1 MDYKLKN
8 RDGVETTYTKEK
20 LKIPAATG
28 DSMVVFTQGE
38 VQAEKTVTI
47 TENGTTEVT
56 PDAGY
61 GSVKKVG
68 VTVDVP
74 AQEVAMQEVPL
85 DPVSSGDYYSI
96 NLSEFFN
103 TNFGITQTVVNGID
117 IGKYY
122 GKGLEYL
129 KIDVILTM
137 TGEDGSTNS
146 AKSVLYWGFDSV
158 ASLATGMGYNQAVFS
173 NHYGSITAICYNVS
187 GDGGADPILIKFNLN
202 ANSLAETMASQA
214 KAAILA
220 ANGMTEDEAQSAGIT
235 ISTSNPV
242 INLFEVQAGGI

>member
-1 MDYKLKN
+1 M
-8 RDGVETTYTKEK
+8 
-20 LKIPAATG
+20 
-28 DSMVVFTQGE
+28 
-38 VQAEKTVTI
+38 
-47 TENGTTEVT
+47 
-56 PDAGY
+56 
-61 GSVKKVG
+61 
-68 VTVDVP
+68 
-74 AQEVAMQEVPL
+74 
-85 DPVSSGDYYSI
+85 
-96 NLSEFFN
+96 
-103 TNFGITQTVVNGID
+103 GITQTVVNGID

-129 KIDVILTM
+129 KIDVIITI

-146 AKSVLYWGFDSV
+146 AKAVLYWGFDSV
-158 ASLATGMGYNQAVFS
+158 ASLATGMAYNQAVFS

-187 GDGGADPILIKFNLN
+187 GGEADPILVKFNLN

>member
-8 RDGVETTYTKEK
+8 RDGVETTYTKDK
-20 LKIPAATG
+20 IKIPAATG

-68 VTVDVP
+68 VTVDVS

-85 DPVSSGDYYSI
+85 DPVPSGDYYSI

-103 TNFGITQTVVNGID
+103 TYLGITQTVVNGID

-146 AKSVLYWGFDSV
+146 AKAVLYWGFDSV
-158 ASLATGMGYNQAVFS
+158 ASLATGMGFNQAVFS

-187 GDGGADPILIKFNLN
+187 DGEADPILVKFNLN

>member
-1 MDYKLKN
+1 MDFKLKN
-8 RDGVETTYTKEK
+8 RDGVETTYTKDK
-20 LKIPAATG
+20 IKIPAATG

-68 VTVDVP
+68 VTVDVS

-85 DPVSSGDYYSI
+85 DPVPSGDYYSI

-103 TNFGITQTVVNGID
+103 TYIGITQTVVNGVD

-129 KIDVILTM
+129 KIDVIVTI

-146 AKSVLYWGFDSV
+146 AKAAIYWGFDSLV
-158 ASLATGMGYNQAVFS
+158 SLATSMGYNQAVFS
-173 NHYGSITAICYNVS
+173 NQYGSITAICYNVG
-187 GDGGADPILIKFNLN
+187 GDGGADPILVKFNLN
-202 ANSLAETMASQA
+202 DNSLAETMASQV

-220 ANGMTEDEAQSAGIT
+220 ANGMTEEEAQAAGIT

-242 INLFEVQAGGI
+242 INLFDVQAGGI